1 MTKVAIVI
9 LNWNG
14 IGFLEK
20 FLPILIQRTAIK
32 GSQIIVADNNSSDAS
47 LTFLEKNFPQ
57 IEVIKL
63 SENHGFA
70 GGYNLALEKIK
81 AEYFLLL
88 NSDIEVSEN
97 WLQPLLSFMDDHKDY
112 AACSPVLLDYENK
125 SRYEYAGAAGGYIDK
140 FGYAFCRGRIFNTLE
155 ESDPELKL
163 PVEVFWTSGAC
174 MMIRS
179 DIFHKAGGFDSH
191 FFAHMEE
198 IDLCWR
204 LKNSGHKLAL
214 VPESKVYHVGGGTL
228 PKSNPF
234 KTYLNFRNNLLMLY
248 KNISPP
254 NLVRVLFIRRIMDG
268 LSIGMFLLSFKF
280 KDIKAILN
288 AHRDYRRD
296 KKMYEDF
303 RRSELEKHGYPELID
318 IYQRSIVLDYF
329 LAGRRRF
336 NKLRD
341 RFAVQ
346 MDQRI
351 IQ

>member
-14 IGFLEK
+14 IGFLES
-20 FLPILIQRTAIK
+20 FLPVLTARTASDDAK
-32 GSQIIVADNNSSDAS
+32 IIVADNHSTDAS
-47 LTFLEKNFPQ
+47 LAFLEKNFPLV
-57 IEVIKL
+57 EVIKL
-63 SENHGFA
+63 HENHGFA
-70 GGYNLALEKIK
+70 GGYNRALEKVK
-81 AEYFLLL
+81 AEYYLLL

-97 WLQPLLSFMDDHKDY
+97 WLQPLISFMDSRQEV
-112 AACSPVLLDYENK
+112 AACSPMLLDYNNRMK
-125 SRYEYAGAAGGYIDK
+125 YEYAGAAGGYIDK
-140 FGYAFCRGRIFNTLE
+140 FGYAFCRGRLFNTLE
-155 ESDPELKL
+155 KVDQGLKT

-179 DIFHKAGGFDSH
+179 EIYHEFKGFDSH

-204 LKNSGHKLAL
+204 LKNSGWKLAM

-248 KNISPP
+248 KNISPH

-268 LSIGMFLLSFKF
+268 LSLGMFLLSFKF
-280 KDIKAILN
+280 KDIKAILQ

-296 KKMYEDF
+296 KKLYESF
-303 RRSELEKHGYPELID
+303 RKAELEKHGYPEHMD
-318 IYQRSIVLDYF
+318 MYQKSVVVDYF
-329 LAGRRRF
+329 LAGRRQF

-341 RFAVQ
+341 RFAFK